1 MNLSQS
7 FTNIQWPR
15 HILNQEVS
23 STRLIVHHH
32 FDNAI
37 ALRAVNQGSFTVKV
51 ILKVRGEIKLTFEE
65 WFYLE
70 KSMRNQQPRGPQASD
85 ASWTPYPGSAS
96 WPLVP
101 SSSTNWS
108 KKISLKRP
116 ERSAGSQ
123 RPQACLH
130 FSQSLQ
136 KINRWWTF
144 NETKFYFGNR
154 GGIFLFSFAAFT
166 TKRIAQ
172 MIKV

>member
-1 MNLSQS
+1 MAGD
-7 FTNIQWPR
+7 T
-15 HILNQEVS
+15 ILACQ
-23 STRLIVHHH
+23 TKDLY
-32 FDNAI
+32 F
-37 ALRAVNQGSFTVKV
+37 
-51 ILKVRGEIKLTFEE
+51 ILKVRGEIKLTLEE
-65 WFYLE
+65 RFYLE
-70 KSMRNQQPRGPQASD
+70 KRRWNQQPRVRPQSLASD
-85 ASWTPYPGSAS
+85 ASWTPYHGSAS
-96 WPLVP
+96 WPSRP

-108 KKISLKRP
+108 KRISLKRP
-116 ERSAGSQ
+116 ERPAGAQ
-123 RPQACLH
+123 RPQARLH